1 MTSLSHFCPSVWFPP
16 GVGLPVP
23 SPAGA
28 PRGPDTAHA
37 ARNPCSSEHD
47 LRAGDTCAAPSGDSG
62 GRFPISHCPA
72 LLAATS
78 LRENE
83 LTDDR
88 LLGRLRTELEIA
100 RALLDEVKASAR
112 RPIVRSFS
120 EMLLR
125 EKVRAERYRRNFAVL
140 VLISDRGRGL
150 KILKDL
156 RNCLRAS
163 DLIGVVD
170 GDDGSC
176 LPDRLRKDVG
186 HLDEAAEALGRQIVG
201 AILPETDRTGAR
213 IAAGRLG
220 SALAGLQQFRIGT
233 AVYPDDTAELGDLLA
248 IAAAGASD
256 LVPDTPGHPDRVP
269 NGA

>member
-1 MTSLSHFCPSVWFPP
+1 LRVTDTY
-16 GVGLPVP
+16 PVP
-23 SPAGA
+23 
-28 PRGPDTAHA
+28 
-37 ARNPCSSEHD
+37 C
-47 LRAGDTCAAPSGDSG
+47 GDSG
-62 GRFPISHCPA
+62 GRFPTSHSPA
-72 LLAATS
+72 LLAAAS

-83 LTDDR
+83 VTDDR

-100 RALLDEVKASAR
+100 RALLDEVKASAG
-112 RPIVRSFS
+112 RPIAPPFS

-125 EKVRAERYRRNFAVL
+125 EQVRAERYRRNFAVL
-140 VLISDRGRGL
+140 VLISDGARAPE
-150 KILKDL
+150 ILEDL

-170 GDDGSC
+170 GDDGSF

-220 SALAGLQQFRIGT
+220 SALAGVQQFRIGT

-256 LVPDTPGHPDRVP
+256 LVPDTPGHSDRAP
-269 NGA
+269 NGAQGGQKHGGG